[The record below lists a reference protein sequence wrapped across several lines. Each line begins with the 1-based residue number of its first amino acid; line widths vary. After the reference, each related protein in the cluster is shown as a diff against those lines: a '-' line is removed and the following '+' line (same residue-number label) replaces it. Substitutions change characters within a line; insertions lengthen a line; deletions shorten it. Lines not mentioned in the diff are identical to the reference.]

1 MTTFQF
7 IAGMILCLVA
17 LGVRAYLLIQYLE
30 KNKRAVQ
37 KNSD

>member
-17 LGVRAYLLIQYLE
+17 LGVRAYLLIQYYGKE
-30 KNKRAVQ
+30 HAGRSKNH
-37 KNSD
+37 